1 MLRGE
6 VPKRDGG
13 HASEVL
19 LALELAVLAASVSL
33 CALASMVDPWPQ
45 LALLALLFVTL
56 SSILLLLG
64 QLSVVDIQRRLLPT
78 ALVRPLQIAFLAFN
92 LQICAFSSVG
102 ATALELFA
110 RAACAS
116 LIGCGAMLAILLVVA
131 LLSRGGGEAP
141 IGGGDIRM
149 GMAIGLGLGA
159 ESILVLAAACVIGIA
174 YSAIARKGTFPMGPC
189 LAAPSALLMVL
200 SVAAAL

>member
-1 MLRGE
+1 M
-6 VPKRDGG
+6 P
-13 HASEVL
+13 
-19 LALELAVLAASVSL
+19 LALELAVLTASVLL
-33 CALASMVDPWPQ
+33 CALAPMVDPRAQ

-56 SSILLLLG
+56 SSILLLLAR
-64 QLSVVDIQRRLLPT
+64 LSIVDIRSRLLPT
-78 ALVRPLQIAFLAFN
+78 ALVRPLQISFLAFN

-102 ATALELFA
+102 STPHEILGQAA
-110 RAACAS
+110 RVS
-116 LIGCGAMLAILLVVA
+116 LIGCAAMLAILLAVA
-131 LLSRGGGEAP
+131 FLSRGGGEAP

-149 GMAIGLGLGA
+149 GAAIGLGLGA
-159 ESILVLAAACVIGIA
+159 NSILVLAAACIIGIA